1 MGEEI
6 ALRAGEGL
14 TLFWHDTSGRIA
26 WHHSD
31 WLGPLGLQ
39 LGDTGESGPAAV
51 LEMEHFAGRDA
62 LGSYAGLRFTAG
74 AGNEFKID
82 LRPSVRAYREHALLV
97 FRLEAGRALGGL
109 ATGSFERP
117 AVAWPVMHPAGR
129 APGGL
134 PETAF
139 AFGHLYMEFG
149 LPTFLDARLETFRI
163 PPPPHLRPSVVEPLA
178 LLDGEGR
185 CLLLAPLAGFH
196 ELVLAVPR
204 TADDHALGLRA
215 GWHGDLDHVPAG
227 FATELAMIAA
237 PGVRAAEALLGQHLR
252 ALHGPRRRSRHA
264 DDAVGRL
271 SYWTDNGAAYWY
283 RREPE
288 LTVEETLVT
297 KVDELRELAVPIRA
311 VELDSWF
318 YPHATTRT
326 FSAIGVEAPEDVPP
340 TGCIVWEPRAD
351 ILPGGIAALRQ
362 RLGGAPLILHARH
375 HSSRSPYVA
384 AFESF
389 VDRERAHPREAAFFD
404 AMCAQAAAWGAIQI
418 EQDWLVEIFL
428 GVRGLRDTA
437 GTARRWQRDFDA
449 AAERHGLSLLWC
461 MATPADAL
469 QAVELGQIAAIRTSG
484 DYRYIAGARFLW
496 WWFLIGNAFARALG
510 LLPYKDVFLSDPTGT
525 GLDGDAG
532 AATEA
537 LLAALSAGPVGIGDR
552 IGRTDPAI
560 VARVCRADGVLV
572 KPDVPLAALDSSF
585 HPDVVFGDRLM
596 LASTHVTHAAG
607 RWGHLVALHVSQSGE
622 RLRARVRADEMG
634 DDAPYA
640 TGRPGVW
647 GDRAAGGHGVT
658 QRNDESR
665 GERGRSATALQGEDW
680 RALDVRA
687 RRLVARSTDG
697 TIEIE
702 LGPAEAAHLLL
713 CPVLA
718 GGWVVFGDLG
728 RDACLGDRRIGAVE
742 PRADGLEILVVG
754 ALGEQVVI
762 EGQAPGG
769 GLPRASRWAPEGE
782 QRLGV
787 RPGSVVGSFAVDLDL
802 GARGFVRLRLRPEAS
817 DGVGA
822 AS

>member
-1 MGEEI
+1 MSEEI

-14 TLFWHDTSGRIA
+14 ALLWGGSAGRIA
-26 WHHSD
+26 WHHPD

-39 LGDTGESGPAAV
+39 LGDRGECGAAPV
-51 LEMEHFAGRDA
+51 ERFAGRDV
-62 LGSYAGLRFTAG
+62 LGSWAGLRFAAG
-74 AGNEFKID
+74 AGNDFPID
-82 LRPSVRAYREHALLV
+82 LRPSVRAYHEHPLLV
-97 FRLEAGRALGGL
+97 FRLEAGRDLEGI
-109 ATGSFERP
+109 ATGSFEHP
-117 AVAWPVMHPAGR
+117 AMAWPVAHPAR
-129 APGGL
+129 RSPGGL

-149 LPTFLDARLETFRI
+149 LPTFLDARLEAWRI

-178 LLDGEGR
+178 MLDGEGR

-204 TADDHALGLRA
+204 TADEHALGLRA
-215 GWHGDLDHVPAG
+215 GWHGDLDQVPAG

-237 PGVRAAEALLGQHLR
+237 PGVRAAEALLGQYLR

-288 LTVEETLVT
+288 LTVEETLVA
-297 KVDELRELAVPIRA
+297 KVDELRALAVPIRA

-318 YPHATTRT
+318 YPHATTRAAT
-326 FSAIGVEAPEDVPP
+326 AIGVEAPEDVPP

-351 ILPGGIAALRQ
+351 LLPGGIEALRQ

-389 VDRERAHPREAAFFD
+389 VDHERAHPRDAAFFD

-469 QAVELGQIAAIRTSG
+469 QTVELGQIAAIRTSG

-496 WWFLIGNAFARALG
+496 WWFLIGNAFARGLG
-510 LLPYKDVFLSDPTGT
+510 LLPYKDVFLSDPTGK

-552 IGRTDPAI
+552 IGHTDPAI
-560 VARVCRADGVLV
+560 VARVCRSDGVLV
-572 KPDVPLAALDSSF
+572 KPDVPLAALDRSF

-607 RWGHLVALHVSQSGE
+607 RWGHLVALHVSQSAE
-622 RLRARVRADEMG
+622 RLRARVRVDEMG
-634 DDAPYA
+634 DDAPSA
-640 TGRPGVW
+640 TPRPGTRTGMAEDGYVL
-647 GDRAAGGHGVT
+647 T
-658 QRNDESR
+658 QRGDEWR
-665 GERGRSATALQGEDW
+665 GNRGASAEPRQEEEW
-680 RALDVRA
+680 CALDVRA
-687 RRLVARSTDG
+687 RRLVARSPDG
-697 TIEIE
+697 ALEVE

-718 GGWVVFGDLG
+718 GGWVVFGDLDC
-728 RDACLGDRRIGAVE
+728 DACVGDRRIGAVE
-742 PRADGLEILVVG
+742 LREGGLEILVVG
-754 ALGEQVVI
+754 ALGERVVI
-762 EGQAPGG
+762 EGQAPEG
-769 GLPRASRWAPEGE
+769 GLPWASVWTPEGE
-782 QRLGV
+782 RRLGV
-787 RPGSVVGSFAVDLDL
+787 RPGSVVGSFALDIDL
-802 GARGFVRLRLRPEAS
+802 GVRGFVRLRLRPAAS
-817 DGVGA
+817 DGVGS